1 MFKDDVLR
9 YFQRLVAEAL
19 NFTCGCC
26 AVASSYSQT
35 SRNGTDE
42 ITNGELKYNPETL
55 LQRSR
60 IAPRTKERMI
70 WRKISDE
77 HIGMAMNAWAHP
89 DGEKV
94 PAAKITKAYFELGM
108 TFPELYDDSHPE
120 ALARNT
126 QKIFRWVEKD
136 TPDAVEKIQAL
147 LPAIEKAMPP
157 LLVARM
163 RSHSSAYFRE
173 LVETRER
180 LVRDADDFV
189 AVAIAGFNQ
198 MNRGGPAGNAVAVH

>member
-1 MFKDDVLR
+1 M
-9 YFQRLVAEAL
+9 
-19 NFTCGCC
+19 
-26 AVASSYSQT
+26 
-35 SRNGTDE
+35 
-42 ITNGELKYNPETL
+42 
-55 LQRSR
+55 
-60 IAPRTKERMI
+60 
-70 WRKISDE
+70 KIKHE
-77 HIGMAMNAWAHP
+77 HIRMAMNAWARP

-94 PAAKITKAYFELGM
+94 PA
-108 TFPELYDDSHPE
+108 

-173 LVETRER
+173 LLETR
-180 LVRDADDFV
+180 
-189 AVAIAGFNQ
+189 
-198 MNRGGPAGNAVAVH
+198 

>member
-1 MFKDDVLR
+1 MTTAIRKPGSQ
-9 YFQRLVAEAL
+9 YPE
-19 NFTCGCC
+19 NFPLD
-26 AVASSYSQT
+26 
-35 SRNGTDE
+35 R
-42 ITNGELKYNPETL
+42 
-55 LQRSR
+55 
-60 IAPRTKERMI
+60 ER
-70 WRKISDE
+70 
-77 HIGMAMNAWAHP
+77 H
-89 DGEKV
+89 
-94 PAAKITKAYFELGM
+94 
-108 TFPELYDDSHPE
+108 
-120 ALARNT
+120 
-126 QKIFRWVEKD
+126 
-136 TPDAVEKIQAL
+136 PDAVEKIQAL